1 MKLLRQ
7 LHLAV
12 LSIALISATN
22 AFAAEFRVEGS
33 SFVLDGKSLQI
44 RSGEIHYSRVPKDE
58 WRSRIQMAKAMGL
71 NTVCTYVF
79 WNLHELKKGEF
90 DFIGEK
96 DVAAFI
102 RLCGE
107 CGMHAIVRPGPYVC
121 AEWDLGGLP
130 AWLLAEPGI
139 RLRST
144 NPKFMEPASEW
155 MRRMGAMLQP
165 LSVEQGGPVLMVQ
178 LENEYG
184 FYGSDSGYLDELQ
197 RALRSGGYQGT
208 VFTSD
213 GASEDAL
220 RHGGR
225 PGILKAVNFGSGAET
240 AFGALHKA
248 SPGQPDFTA
257 EFWVGWFDQWQRP
270 HHWIDAHAKMA
281 DFDWMMRHGASFNI
295 YMFHGGTTRG
305 LMTGGNWEGRYRPIT
320 CSYDYAAP
328 LDESGRPTEKYRAF
342 RAAIQSALK
351 DGNLPDIPKIPGTGS
366 MGNIALT
373 EQCRLMDAIPEGQTN
388 ATLLTME
395 DMGQTT
401 GFICYRTTLDGP
413 AEGSLELGKVK
424 DRVYVLLDGKVVGIS
439 GRSVKGAAVALTVPE
454 GKHRMDLLVENMGR
468 INFGKYMI
476 EEHKGLATPVVFNG
490 KELGPFVQVGMS
502 MQEPPKGTYHE
513 IKDGKTQGS
522 ATLYRGMMKVGGPCD
537 TWIDMRGFGRG
548 ILWLN
553 GRNLGR
559 YWKVGPSQGVFVPGC
574 WFKKDEE
581 NELVVLELE
590 SEKCPTELP
599 TSAKAI
605 WGNDNRDGLR

>member
-1 MKLLRQ
+1 MKK
-7 LHLAV
+7 LHLAL
-12 LSIALISATN
+12 LSTLLISLATCN
-22 AFAAEFRVEGS
+22 AADFRVEGP
-33 SFVLDGKSLQI
+33 SFKLDGKPLQI

-58 WRSRIQMAKAMGL
+58 WRSRIRMAKAMGL

-79 WNLHELKKGEF
+79 WNLHESKRGEF
-90 DFIGEK
+90 DFTGEK

-139 RLRST
+139 TLRST
-144 NPKFMEPASEW
+144 DPKFIEPAKEW

-165 LSVEQGGPVLMVQ
+165 LSVANGGPVLMVQ

-184 FYGSDSGYLDELQ
+184 FYGTDAGYLDELQ
-197 RALRSGGYQGT
+197 RALRSGGYKGT

-213 GASEDAL
+213 GASENEL

-225 PGILKAVNFGSGAET
+225 PDILKAVNFGGGAES
-240 AFGALHKA
+240 AFNTLHKA
-248 SPGQPDFTA
+248 NPGQPDFTA

-270 HHWIDAHAKMA
+270 HQWIDAHAKMG
-281 DFDWMMRHGASFNI
+281 DLDWMMRHGASFNL

-305 LMTGGNWEGRYRPIT
+305 LWTGANWESRYSPLT

-351 DGNLPDIPKIPGTGS
+351 DEKLPDIPKIPATGS

-373 EQCRLMDAIPEGQTN
+373 EQCRLLDAIPEGETKDKLQ
-388 ATLLTME
+388 TME
-395 DMGQTT
+395 DLGQTT
-401 GFICYRTTLDGP
+401 GFICYRTPIEGP
-413 AEGSLELGKVK
+413 AEGALDLGKVK
-424 DRVYVLLDGKVVGIS
+424 DRVYVLLDGKLLGIS
-439 GRSVKGAAVALTVPE
+439 GRSTKGAAVALNVPE
-454 GKHRMDLLVENMGR
+454 GKHRLDLLVENMGR
-468 INFGKYMI
+468 INFGKYMM
-476 EEHKGLATPVVFNG
+476 EERKGLSAPVVFNG
-490 KELGPFVQVGMS
+490 KELGPFAQVGLP
-502 MQEPPKGTYHE
+502 MQEPPKAKYLE
-513 IKDGKTQGS
+513 IKDGKTLGS
-522 ATLYRGMMKVGGPCD
+522 ATLYRGTMKIGSPCD
-537 TWIDMRGFGRG
+537 TWLDMRGFGRG
-548 ILWLN
+548 IVWLN
-553 GRNLGR
+553 GRNLGL

-574 WFKKDEE
+574 WWKKGEE

-590 SEKCPTELP
+590 SGKCPDKVP

-605 WGNDNRDGLR
+605 WGNDYRDDM